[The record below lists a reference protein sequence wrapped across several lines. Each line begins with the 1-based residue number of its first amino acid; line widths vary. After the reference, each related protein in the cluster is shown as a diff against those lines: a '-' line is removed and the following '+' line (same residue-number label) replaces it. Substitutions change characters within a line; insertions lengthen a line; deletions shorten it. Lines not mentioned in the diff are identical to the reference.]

1 MRAPAAAAAE
11 SAVEFFPSLT
21 ELSVVRHGFVGRVAG
36 IDVATDRAEALSRL
50 EAAHR
55 TFRADLGFAADSFAT
70 TEQIHGAGLAV
81 IDQALSGERWLAGA
95 GGLITN

>member
-21 ELSVVRHGFVGRVAG
+21 ELSVVRHGFVGRVPG

-50 EAAHR
+50 DATHRYFAGEPRLCGRLIRHHR
-55 TFRADLGFAADSFAT
+55 TSSRCGK
-70 TEQIHGAGLAV
+70 
-81 IDQALSGERWLAGA
+81 WL
-95 GGLITN
+95 